1 MSDIVMRG
9 STRHTVEYV
18 KYPRLDVTSNPYRKK
33 PKYQPNPTAQIGPDK
48 NTELRSSTAL
58 SQLNLNTMLNTQCLR
73 SFSTGTISHDH
84 TLSSDRVG

>member
-18 KYPRLDVTSNPYRKK
+18 KYPRLDETSNPYRKK

-48 NTELRSSTAL
+48 NTELRSSTAIA
-58 SQLNLNTMLNTQCLR
+58 SERKYTVSGPKIVQ
-73 SFSTGTISHDH
+73 
-84 TLSSDRVG
+84 DRKSVV

>member
-48 NTELRSSTAL
+48 NTELKGARQL
-58 SQLNLNTMLNTQCLR
+58 SQLNVNTQCLR

>member
-33 PKYQPNPTAQIGPDK
+33 PKYLEKYQPNPTAQIGPDK
-48 NTELRSSTAL
+48 NTELRSSTAIAAERKYTV
-58 SQLNLNTMLNTQCLR
+58 SKIVQYR
-73 SFSTGTISHDH
+73 YHKP
-84 TLSSDRVG
+84 

>member
-48 NTELRSSTAL
+48 NTELRSSRQL
-58 SQLNLNTMLNTQCLR
+58 SQLNVNTQCQR
-73 SFSTGTISHDH
+73 S
-84 TLSSDRVG
+84 SSLCCASL

>member
-33 PKYQPNPTAQIGPDK
+33 PQSTNPTLPPRRDRTGQKYRAQ
-48 NTELRSSTAL
+48 ELATAIAAERKYSVSKIVQYRSWY
-58 SQLNLNTMLNTQCLR
+58 R
-73 SFSTGTISHDH
+73 FHKP
-84 TLSSDRVG
+84 

>member
-33 PKYQPNPTAQIGPDK
+33 PIPQKTKVPTQPYPPDRTGQKYRAQ
-48 NTELRSSTAL
+48 ELDSYRS
-58 SQLNLNTMLNTQCLR
+58 
-73 SFSTGTISHDH
+73 
-84 TLSSDRVG
+84 

>member
-48 NTELRSSTAL
+48 KQSSGARQL
-58 SQLNLNTMLNTQCLR
+58 SQLNVNTQCLR
-73 SFSTGTISHDH
+73 SFTTGTISHDH

>member
-33 PKYQPNPTAQIGPDK
+33 TKYQPNPTAQIGPDK
-48 NTELRSSTAL
+48 NTELRSSTAIAAERKYTV
-58 SQLNLNTMLNTQCLR
+58 SKIVQYR
-73 SFSTGTISHDH
+73 YHKP
-84 TLSSDRVG
+84 

>member
-33 PKYQPNPTAQIGPDK
+33 TQSTNPTLPPRRD
-48 NTELRSSTAL
+48 R
-58 SQLNLNTMLNTQCLR
+58 
-73 SFSTGTISHDH
+73 TGQKY
-84 TLSSDRVG
+84 